1 MELIES
7 FKSLTLA
14 YSGEQ
19 LIIGYIMGIL
29 VGLTG
34 IGAGIVAM
42 PAMIAISHLDSV
54 TAIGTSLFFSVLSR
68 FYGVMQHWKMG
79 FIDKETNFWFSVGS
93 IPGVL
98 LASFGINYVK
108 TIVDKQMLEHNVKW
122 VLLVVVFIVAA
133 YLMWDGF
140 KKNQSDK
147 YKCGDP
153 LLPSQKIQGAFW
165 GSGIGALVGA
175 TSIGGGVFIIP
186 VLTAIFKLSA
196 KCVVGTSNMISVAL
210 TLLGSI
216 VYIYYGNV
224 HYAVALLVIAGSLP
238 GIKLGAQMA
247 HRMENIMLKR
257 IMAGIAVI
265 SFVTMAASINHH

>member
-1 MELIES
+1 MEFIES
-7 FKSLTLA
+7 FRTLTLA

-19 LIIGYIMGIL
+19 LIIGFIMGIL

-54 TAIGTSLFFSVLSR
+54 TAIGTSLFFSFLSR
-68 FYGVMQHWKMG
+68 LYGVKQHWKMG
-79 FIDKETNFWFSVGS
+79 FIDKETNFWFSIGS

-98 LASFGINYVK
+98 LASFGMNYIK
-108 TIVDKQMLEHNVKW
+108 TVVNKAEMDHMIKLA
-122 VLLVVVFIVAA
+122 LLVVVFFVAV
-133 YLMWDGF
+133 YLIYDGF
-140 KKNQSDK
+140 KKNQEDK

-153 LLPSQKIQGAFW
+153 LLPSQKLHGAFW

-186 VLTAIFKLSA
+186 VLTAVFKLSA
-196 KCVVGTSNMISVAL
+196 KCVIGTSNMISVAL
-210 TLLGSI
+210 TLVGSI

-224 HYAVALLVIAGSLP
+224 HYAVAFLVIAGSLP
-238 GIKLGAQMA
+238 GIKLGAQIA
-247 HRMENIMLKR
+247 QRMENLTLKR
-257 IMAGIAVI
+257 IMAGVALV
-265 SFVTMAASINHH
+265 SFITMLHGINGP